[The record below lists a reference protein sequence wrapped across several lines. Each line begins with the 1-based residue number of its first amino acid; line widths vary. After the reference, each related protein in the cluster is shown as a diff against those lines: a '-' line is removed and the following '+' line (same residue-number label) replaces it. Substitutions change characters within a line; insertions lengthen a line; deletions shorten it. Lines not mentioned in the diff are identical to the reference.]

1 MSGAEQRANRPKPLP
16 ARNFASFESLEE
28 RTVLSAQVLSFDI
41 DAARSFLTLIGSLTA
56 LGSEFHFQS
65 QTGADTLTTSL
76 DGSVRAEVAGTAI
89 RFDSGGAIEADE
101 LSDGGIVRLF
111 LPPVPGGASAA
122 PADFAAFIAAGADA
136 VLRGLVIDVGSG
148 PLAIGPGGSI
158 ATDLVFTVDA
168 GRVDFSVLGF
178 RFSADLAGSTSAGE
192 ATGLSQ
198 ISFGP
203 DTVELAVP
211 VDFELTA
218 VTDLGILGTVNTSL
232 RFVGSIV
239 AVASLADEGEP
250 NDSFATATPIAPI
263 ANVVGNISGPA
274 DVDIFLVELT
284 ESGRLTAHVGPG
296 NTGSLVPLLALFD
309 SKEVLLEFGVADGTD
324 GSALLADLPAGT
336 YFLQLLAGLGS
347 TGLDAYRLQTEFA
360 SGPADGSPGEGVFDP
375 DQFIP
380 ITIDLFG
387 LQVGTFLF
395 VKDMLAA
402 FQQAQAAAISPSMFI
417 IPMLSS
423 DLSSVT
429 TLSIAFPIAG
439 KAGSIPFTPASPLSP
454 ISIFAVRDRAV
465 GSLAPLPTVGLADR
479 GGTRLAEA
487 IARFGG
493 GAPNS
498 RTTSDGTAPAVPANA
513 AVVEPRSNPAPNA
526 ASGPKPANWADL
538 IDKVLD
544 SGAEGARKGSGTP
557 RTPLAPRSDR
567 EASSR
572 TSEDA
577 AKQTEPT
584 GDEGKAAD
592 SSAGDQAA
600 LELGSQTVVL
610 SAEGLDDAW
619 AEFAGLATTGL
630 VALAHPGKQVPG
642 RESAKKGTLPASLR

>member
-1 MSGAEQRANRPKPLP
+1 MSGAEQRANRPKPSP
-16 ARNFASFESLEE
+16 ARNFASFETLEE
-28 RTVLSAQVLSFDI
+28 RTVLSAQVFSFDI

-65 QTGADTLTTSL
+65 QAGPGGDTLTTTL
-76 DGSVRAEVAGTAI
+76 DGSVRAEVAGTTI
-89 RFDSGGAIEADE
+89 RFENGGTIEADE
-101 LSDGGIVRLF
+101 LSDAGVVRLF

-136 VLRGLVIDVGSG
+136 VLRGLVIDVDSG
-148 PLAIGPGGSI
+148 PLAIGPGGAL
-158 ATDLVFTVDA
+158 ATNLVFTVDA

-178 RFSADLAGSTSAGE
+178 RFSADLAGSTSAGA
-192 ATGLSQ
+192 ATGLSRVT
-198 ISFGP
+198 FGP

-211 VDFELTA
+211 IDFELTA

-232 RFVGSIV
+232 RFVGSFV

-263 ANVVGNISGPA
+263 ANVVGNISGPT

-284 ESGRLTAHVGPG
+284 ESGRLMARVGPG
-296 NTGSLVPLLALFD
+296 NTGSQVPLLALFD
-309 SKEVLLEFGVADGTD
+309 SEEVLLKVAVVDGM
-324 GSALLADLPAGT
+324 GGRALLADLPAGT

-347 TGLDAYRLQTEFA
+347 SGLDAYRLQTEFA

-375 DQFIP
+375 DQFVP

-395 VKDMLAA
+395 VKDMFAA

-417 IPMLSS
+417 IPTLPS

-493 GAPNS
+493 GASNP

-513 AVVEPRSNPAPNA
+513 AVVEPSSAPKR
-526 ASGPKPANWADL
+526 ASDSRPANWADL
-538 IDKVLD
+538 IDKALD
-544 SGAEGARKGSGTP
+544 SGAKNGAGAP

-567 EASSR
+567 DASSG
-572 TSEDA
+572 TGQDA
-577 AKQTEPT
+577 AKQPEPV
-584 GDEGKAAD
+584 GDEDKAAD
-592 SSAGDQAA
+592 SSSDSQAA
-600 LELGSQTVVL
+600 LELGAQTVVL
-610 SAEGLDDAW
+610 SAEERDDAF
-619 AEFAGLATTGL
+619 AEIAGLATIGL
-630 VALAHPGKQVPG
+630 IALAHPGKQVPD
-642 RESAKKGTLPASLR
+642 RESAQKRTIPPSLR